1 MKKIIGIVLGVVFVL
16 VVGAVVTPFLID
28 LNKYKGKIIDIAKPH
43 VARDLDFG
51 GIKLTILKGLGA
63 EIQGLRIAENPGF
76 GVGDFLNLERL
87 RVKVKLFPLLKKQ
100 IQVKELILDK
110 PVVRLIKNTK
120 GELNIA
126 DLMGSEVKEQK
137 AKEQKDTESTEK
149 KDNENNGSENDENE
163 VKNGNTFLAGLLVS
177 KFTLNHGHIDF
188 IDEFTQPGTTT
199 TTTIDLLDMKF
210 TDVSVNKPIR
220 MSMTARLPG
229 GAKQNFMIKGAIGPL
244 GDTLN
249 IKRLFM
255 DIALSLEEFD
265 LGTCKSY
272 LPADMPLSPIDGV
285 ISMDISLR
293 GDMASGVTSEGQM
306 QCKELILAEGN
317 DKKALGKM
325 HITLL
330 EKMKLAWEKGIA
342 NIDRLDLSMNENTIS
357 LTGNV
362 EGFNTKPQWDI
373 TLRAQTINPDYAF
386 LFYPSLRESLP
397 KDVSFSGSLGM
408 EMISKGNIGNL
419 QADCNVDMKDLD
431 ILYGETFRKP
441 RPIPC
446 QISIKASKTGD
457 DIQLDPCV
465 IKMHTLFLRTSGKIT
480 GLTNPRFDL
489 SMNTEDTSLKG
500 WESLVPALKEYE
512 PEGNFVLQSS
522 LKGTMEDAA
531 VNLQFSSP
539 RLAFKLS
546 QSSDDGQKTATSQGF
561 FESMDMKVQA
571 VKKDEAIMGSG
582 NLEVKKGEVLA
593 APFEKMQAQFD
604 YQNDI
609 LGIHGFRVHAF
620 QGDVAM
626 DGKVKPRELRWNVK
640 PVITNIHVAEAI
652 DTFTQYKG
660 LFKGIFSGS
669 FTANNAGDGK
679 QKGAMN
685 ASGSFRLD
693 QGEIMNLNLIDT
705 VLDALFGIKGVSKF
719 LEKEG
724 SELEKQ
730 KITRFDSL
738 DGDFSMTGNK
748 IDLKKVALHNIH
760 TAKATDSDAFIEGLI
775 DCNTSGLDLKGKVV
789 LSPEYSAK
797 LAKKTEPLNALL
809 NPENRMVLPITV
821 KGSIN
826 KPMPILDIPYVTSAM
841 AKYYG
846 RKELEKLGDKIGLP
860 KKGDKDQ
867 QGKKSPIGDILK
879 DILK

>member
-1 MKKIIGIVLGVVFVL
+1 MKKIIIIVLSVIFVL
-16 VVGAVVTPFLID
+16 LVGAVVTPFLID
-28 LNKYKGKIIDIAKPH
+28 LNKYKGEIIDLAKPH

-76 GVGDFLNLERL
+76 GTGDFLNLERL
-87 RVKVKLFPLLKKQ
+87 RVKVKLFPLLRKQ

-120 GELNIA
+120 GELNIT
-126 DLMGSEVKEQK
+126 DLMGSETKEQED
-137 AKEQKDTESTEK
+137 KEQKDTESQEEK
-149 KDNENNGSENDENE
+149 ENKNNGSKNGENE
-163 VKNGNTFLAGLLVS
+163 VKNGSTFLAGLLVS
-177 KFTLNHGHIDF
+177 KFTLNQGHIDF

-220 MSMTARLPG
+220 MSTVARLPG
-229 GAKQNFMIKGAIGPL
+229 SAKQNFMIKGAMGPI
-244 GDTLN
+244 GDTLD

-255 DIALSLEEFD
+255 DIAVSLEEFD

-272 LPADMPLSPIDGV
+272 LPPDLPLSPVDGV
-285 ISMDISLR
+285 VSMDISLR

-317 DKKALGKM
+317 DKKALRKM
-325 HITLL
+325 HITLQ
-330 EKMKLAWEKGIA
+330 EEMKFAWEKGSA
-342 NIDRLDLSMNENTIS
+342 DIDRLDLSMDENTIS
-357 LTGNV
+357 LTGSV

-373 TLRAQTINPDYAF
+373 TLRTQAINPDYVF
-386 LFYPSLRESLP
+386 LFYPSIRESLP

-408 EMISKGNIGNL
+408 EMISKGNMDNL
-419 QADCNVDMKDLD
+419 QADCNVEMKDLD

-441 RPIPC
+441 RPVPC
-446 QISIKASKTGD
+446 QISVKASKTGD
-457 DIQLDPCV
+457 DIHLDPCV
-465 IKMHTLFLRTSGKIT
+465 VKMHTLSLRTSGKIT

-489 SMNTEDTSLKG
+489 SINTDDTSLKG

-512 PEGNFVLQSS
+512 PEGNFVLRSS
-522 LKGTMEDAA
+522 LKGTMNDAA

-546 QSSDDGQKTATSQGF
+546 QSSDDGRKAATSQGF
-561 FESMDMKVQA
+561 FESMDMNVQA

-582 NLEVKKGEVLA
+582 NLEVRKGEVLA

-620 QGDVAM
+620 QGGVVM
-626 DGKVKPRELRWNVK
+626 DGKVRPRELRWNVK
-640 PVITNIHVAEAI
+640 PVITNINMAEAM

-660 LFKGIFSGS
+660 LFKGLFSGS
-669 FTANNAGDGK
+669 FVANNAGDEK

-693 QGEIMNLNLIDT
+693 QGEIMNLNLVDT

-730 KITRFDSL
+730 KITRFDYL

-748 IDLKKVALHNIH
+748 IYLKKAALHNIH
-760 TAKATDSDAFIEGLI
+760 TAKATDSDAFIDGLV
-775 DCNTSGLDLKGKVV
+775 DCNTSSLDLKGKVV
-789 LSPEYSAK
+789 LSQEYSAK
-797 LAKKTEPLNALL
+797 LAKKNEPLNALL
-809 NPENRMVLPITV
+809 NPEKRMVLPITV
-821 KGSIN
+821 TGTFS
-826 KPMPILDIPYVTSAM
+826 KPRPILDIPYVTSAM

-860 KKGDKDQ
+860 KKGDKGK
-867 QGKKSPIGDILK
+867 QGKESPIGNILK